1 MGDYAL
7 LYILFAPF
15 VGAIALI
22 FVSNRQAMLVRGIA
36 AGSALVSLLASLY
49 LFFAYDHVK
58 GGFQFVQRFE
68 WSRQLGISLHLGVD
82 GIGTPLVLA
91 SSILL
96 FAGIFVSWHIKDRTK
111 EFYIWLLI
119 LAAAT
124 IGVFMSLD
132 LFFLFFFY
140 EMSVIPMYL
149 LLGMWGSHTKKYNEM
164 TDPDGLK
171 QRDSVGFI
179 FNFGSNSKEYAA
191 MKLVLFLSAFAIVAL
206 MGILLIYKYSGLN
219 TFDILVLREQAKLM
233 NIPVLG
239 TTLDKIIWLLIF
251 FGFASIAPLWPLHS
265 WSPVGH
271 AAAPAATS
279 MLHAGVLMKLGHFSI
294 IRVAFEIL
302 PETTRELMPIAAV
315 LCMFSIV
322 YGGFVAFYAKD
333 TKYVIGYSSSSHMG
347 YVFLGMAALDYI
359 SLTGAVMY
367 MFAHAMATG
376 MLFAMAG
383 WVYDQTH
390 SRDIPS
396 LGGLSNRMPFISGC
410 FVVACMASIGVPVTR
425 YLAVPGAGALA
436 GAVAKISRPCILKS
450 AQFGYDGK
458 GQVRIA
464 AGTDLAEAWRHMGAD
479 LGILEAE
486 VDFALEASV
495 IIARGVDG
503 GMALYPPVENRHRHH
518 ILDETIA
525 PARLAESTV
534 QQAEDTAR
542 RIAEALD
549 LVGLLAVELFVTKDG
564 KVLVN
569 ELAPR
574 PHNSGHWTIDACVT
588 SQFEQF
594 VRAVCGLPLGSTAHH
609 SAAVMKN
616 LIGDEVG
623 QWQEILRDPDAKLHL
638 YGKAEAR
645 PGRKMGHVTRLK
657 PLK

>member
-1 MGDYAL
+1 MGDYTL

-49 LFFAYDHVK
+49 LFYAYDHVM
-58 GGFQFVQRFE
+58 GGFQFVNKFA

-96 FAGIFVSWHIKDRTK
+96 FAGIFVSWHIKDRAK

-164 TDPDGLK
+164 TDPEGIK

-179 FNFGSNSKEYAA
+179 LNFESNSKEYAA
-191 MKLVLFLSAFAIVAL
+191 MKLVLFLSAFAVVAL
-206 MGILLIYKYSGLN
+206 MGMLLIYKYSGLN
-219 TFDILVLREQAKLM
+219 TFDILVLREHAKVLM

-410 FVVACMASIGVPVTR
+410 FVIACMASVGVPGTVNFIAEVMIIVGSWNKYPFQVIVAVVGIVLTLAYLFKMMRGLFYGPMDQKYSHAHDAVAVVDRLPLLIMITVSIGFFFFPMHLYNVVRSGVDPLIAKIIRVVPVAGLDREIVQVTR
-425 YLAVPGAGALA
+425 
-436 GAVAKISRPCILKS
+436 
-450 AQFGYDGK
+450 
-458 GQVRIA
+458 
-464 AGTDLAEAWRHMGAD
+464 
-479 LGILEAE
+479 
-486 VDFALEASV
+486 
-495 IIARGVDG
+495 
-503 GMALYPPVENRHRHH
+503 
-518 ILDETIA
+518 ET
-525 PARLAESTV
+525 T
-534 QQAEDTAR
+534 
-542 RIAEALD
+542 
-549 LVGLLAVELFVTKDG
+549 
-564 KVLVN
+564 N
-569 ELAPR
+569 PR
-574 PHNSGHWTIDACVT
+574 ET
-588 SQFEQF
+588 
-594 VRAVCGLPLGSTAHH
+594 
-609 SAAVMKN
+609 
-616 LIGDEVG
+616 
-623 QWQEILRDPDAKLHL
+623 PDALL
-638 YGKAEAR
+638 L
-645 PGRKMGHVTRLK
+645 TNTSS
-657 PLK
+657 PLVPTSSRGLE

>member
-1 MGDYAL
+1 MSEYIL

-15 VGAIALI
+15 VGVTALI
-22 FVSNRQAMLVRGIA
+22 FISNRQLMLVRGIA
-36 AGSALVSLLASLY
+36 AASAGICLLASLY
-49 LFFAYDHVK
+49 LFYAYDTTK
-58 GGFQFVQRFE
+58 GGFQFIQRFE
-68 WSRQLGISLHLGVD
+68 WSEQLLIQFYLGVD
-82 GIGTPLVLA
+82 GIVAPLLLA
-91 SSILL
+91 SAILL
-96 FAGIFVSWHIKDRTK
+96 FAGIFISWHIKDRTK

-132 LFFLFFFY
+132 LFFLYFFY

-164 TDPDGLK
+164 TDPEGLK
-171 QRDSVGFI
+171 LRDSVGFI
-179 FNFGSNSKEYAA
+179 LNFASNSKEYAA
-191 MKLVLFLSAFAIVAL
+191 MKLVLFLSAFAVVAL
-206 MGILLIYKYSGLN
+206 MGILLIYKSSGLN

-315 LCMFSIV
+315 LCMFSII

-359 SLTGAVMY
+359 SLSGAVLY
-367 MFAHAMATG
+367 MFAHALATG

-396 LGGLSNRMPFISGC
+396 LGGLVNRMPFVAGC
-410 FVVACMASIGVPVTR
+410 FLIACMASVGM
-425 YLAVPGAGALA
+425 PGTVNFIAEVMILA
-436 GAVAKISRPCILKS
+436 GSWHKYPFQVFVAVVGIVLTMAYLFRMMRGLFYGPMDMHYSHAPDAVGVVDRLPLLLMIGTSIF
-450 AQFGYDGK
+450 FGIFPGHFY
-458 GQVRIA
+458 
-464 AGTDLAEAWRHMGAD
+464 H
-479 LGILEAE
+479 
-486 VDFALEASV
+486 V
-495 IIARGVDG
+495 IRAGVDPLL
-503 GMALYPPVENRHRHH
+503 ARIIYV
-518 ILDETIA
+518 A
-525 PARLAESTV
+525 PLLSQTSQSAG
-534 QQAEDTAR
+534 
-542 RIAEALD
+542 
-549 LVGLLAVELFVTKDG
+549 GLL
-564 KVLVN
+564 
-569 ELAPR
+569 P
-574 PHNSGHWTIDACVT
+574 
-588 SQFEQF
+588 
-594 VRAVCGLPLGSTAHH
+594 
-609 SAAVMKN
+609 
-616 LIGDEVG
+616 
-623 QWQEILRDPDAKLHL
+623 
-638 YGKAEAR
+638 
-645 PGRKMGHVTRLK
+645 
-657 PLK
+657 